1 MKIRNLVI
9 DALLAAT
16 IIVLK
21 EALTFL
27 PNIEV
32 VTLLIM
38 IITMTFNLS
47 DALLITLVYVITET
61 ILYGFGIHT
70 IPYIFVWFLIVFITY
85 VLRKSINNYIKAS
98 ILSFMFGLLFDL
110 PFSIPFF
117 ILSVNTGIS
126 YLLNGAVCSVV
137 HALGNFILM
146 VLLYDVLIKK
156 FKELHARYRL

>member
-1 MKIRNLVI
+1 MKIKNLVI

-47 DALLITLVYVITET
+47 DALLVTSVYVITET
-61 ILYGFGIHT
+61 ILYGLGIHT
-70 IPYIFVWFLIVFITY
+70 IPYVFVWFLIVFITY
-85 VLRKSINNYIKAS
+85 ALRKSIGNYLKAAV
-98 ILSFMFGLLFDL
+98 LSFVFGLLFDL
-110 PFSIPFF
+110 LFSIPFF
-117 ILSVNTGIS
+117 MLSVNTGIS
-126 YLLNGAVCSVV
+126 YLLNGVVFSAV

-156 FKELHARYRL
+156 FRDLHARYRL

>member
-61 ILYGFGIHT
+61 ILYGFGIH
-70 IPYIFVWFLIVFITY
+70 FVWFLIVFITY

-126 YLLNGAVCSVV
+126 YLLNGAVFSVV